1 MDIKKRTPFL
11 LTIIGIP
18 IFFITVLQAKD
29 QSSPS
34 PKISSAVESFRIQ
47 RFEEKRVAPPFTLK
61 SLEGKTIALSDF
73 KGKPVLLVFWATW
86 CPTCKEELPL
96 LEKFSEGKRDQLAI
110 LMVTVDGE
118 REKKAQKIIKENK
131 ITLPVALL
139 LKEKVMENYG
149 VKGWIPLIFLIDP
162 EGLIVGKIVGPRDWS
177 KPEAWSALKE
187 IFSLH

>member
-34 PKISSAVESFRIQ
+34 PKISSAVESFGVQ

>member
-86 CPTCKEELPL
+86 CATCKEELPL

-139 LKEKVMENYG
+139 LEEKVMENYG
-149 VKGWIPLIFLIDP
+149 VEGWIPLIFLIDP
-162 EGLIVGKIVGPRDWS
+162 KGLIVGKIVGPRDWS

>member
-86 CPTCKEELPL
+86 CPICKEELPL